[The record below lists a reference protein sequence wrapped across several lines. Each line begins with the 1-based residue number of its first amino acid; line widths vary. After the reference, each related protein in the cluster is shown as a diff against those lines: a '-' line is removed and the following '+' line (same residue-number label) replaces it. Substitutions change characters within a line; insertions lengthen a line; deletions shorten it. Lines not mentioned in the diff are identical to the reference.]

1 MDGAGAVGGCGRR
14 TDGTDARRPSAQ
26 LLHGYAYCKR
36 NSRAT
41 APCVITDRYKT
52 ITLGTGHSAHYA
64 NYANHTQY
72 SQYDTTEPPQNV
84 NPSSSLHIQ

>member
-1 MDGAGAVGGCGRR
+1 MSI
-14 TDGTDARRPSAQ
+14 DA
-26 LLHGYAYCKR
+26 
-36 NSRAT
+36 AT
-41 APCVITDRYKT
+41 AASLKRIGERVLIRTLLRGFLHATKVGRYKT

-72 SQYDTTEPPQNV
+72 PQYSTTEPTQNV